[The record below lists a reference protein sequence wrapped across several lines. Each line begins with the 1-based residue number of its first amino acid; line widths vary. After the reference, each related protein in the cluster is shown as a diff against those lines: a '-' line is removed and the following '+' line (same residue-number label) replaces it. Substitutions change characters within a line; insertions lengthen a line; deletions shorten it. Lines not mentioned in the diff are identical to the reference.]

1 MPGNDLI
8 LKVISKTKFIYKNYE
23 RRITMKNRK
32 KIRTSLVGLLSLF
45 LLLSP
50 ILAGKA
56 AAQDVKRVEVV
67 AKGTFDQTVDQ
78 LKKMVAKEG
87 MMVLSE
93 LNQGKILA
101 MTGLKIKAVSLFIG
115 KPTVGKKLFNADPG
129 VGVALPLRVYI
140 FQDGKGKT
148 IVSYMKPSQQLAQF
162 NNKQVDMVAKKLD
175 EKLEMLTKMLAK

>member
-8 LKVISKTKFIYKNYE
+8 LKIISKIKFIYKDYE

-32 KIRTSLVGLLSLF
+32 NIRTGLVGLLSLF

-50 ILAGKA
+50 ILAGKV
-56 AAQDVKRVEVV
+56 AAQEVKRVDVV

-115 KPTVGKKLFNADPG
+115 KPTVGKKLFNADPR
-129 VGVALPLRVYI
+129 VGLALPLRVYI

-148 IVSYMKPSQQLAQF
+148 IISYMKPSQQLAQF

>member
-8 LKVISKTKFIYKNYE
+8 LKIISKTKFIYKNYE
-23 RRITMKNRK
+23 RRITMKNGK
-32 KIRTSLVGLLSLF
+32 IIRTSLVGLLSLF

-50 ILAGKA
+50 ILAGKVT
-56 AAQDVKRVEVV
+56 AQEVKRVEVV

-115 KPTVGKKLFNADPG
+115 NPKVGKKLFNANPG
-129 VGVALPLRVYI
+129 VGLALPIRVYI

-148 IVSYMKPSQQLAQF
+148 IVSYMKPSQQLEQF

-175 EKLEMLTKMLAK
+175 QKLEMLTQMLAK